1 MSTAPDPKFPDLPG
15 LIFGCAPSKHRRSPV
30 KMLLGRYNVK
40 VKGNDKKEDYLL
52 KLVELENSIGEREKE
67 ALVNWFA
74 GENTCKALAALL
86 GDALQPPIIPKD
98 IVEPAAKKAKLQ
110 SDDDLI
116 FAAVDE
122 CRICT
127 ERLAPENFPQSRI
140 TSTCGHHPTV
150 CKSCLTRY
158 INTEVQTKASDQISC
173 PQCPEMV
180 SEIEIKAYASPEIL
194 ARNKRRASMMSRQ
207 HLPNFTFCLSLACES
222 GQIHAEPDQ
231 PMMTCTTCGFKTCF
245 KHKLPW
251 HADLTCAEFD
261 NLNQGRVQQEAASEA
276 WLAENTK
283 LCPNPECGMRI
294 QTKSGCDHLTC
305 DYCLFEFCWACC
317 VDFSVIKKRGNGAH
331 KPECEWHTD
340 NKDGMP
346 GHGRRRAAVSRQS
359 AVPKASK
366 QSRDLKK
373 SNGER
378 CEVGR
383 ASKDMNVREEL
394 KGPEQVTGLEDLN
407 DPEGVKKS
415 HKSKETVESV
425 ESLEAIGL
433 TQPGI
438 PTESEKSFQP
448 NKSHEAVKSLETT
461 GAMESTRS
469 NPLKRRLEE

>member
-140 TSTCGHHPTV
+140 T
-150 CKSCLTRY
+150 R
-158 INTEVQTKASDQISC
+158 
-173 PQCPEMV
+173 
-180 SEIEIKAYASPEIL
+180 
-194 ARNKRRASMMSRQ
+194 
-207 HLPNFTFCLSLACES
+207 
-222 GQIHAEPDQ
+222 
-231 PMMTCTTCGFKTCF
+231 
-245 KHKLPW
+245 
-251 HADLTCAEFD
+251 
-261 NLNQGRVQQEAASEA
+261 RVQQEAASEA

-359 AVPKASK
+359 A
-366 QSRDLKK
+366 
-373 SNGER
+373 G
-378 CEVGR
+378 G